1 MFSNCAEAL
10 PISERPTALQGQSDQ
25 GNLCGEPNDPLC
37 AGQSMND
44 ASQFVRSGAP
54 DTVERLDLAGL
65 TLDLRREELRDPA
78 GARIELRNR
87 SFGVLRHL
95 ATNAGRVI
103 TKDEL
108 LTVNWPGVTVTEDSL
123 TQCIS
128 EIRRALGGAGRDLI
142 RTVPRRGYMI
152 VLPDRPP
159 TEAETFIATHP
170 PKAAWYRH
178 PRFAI
183 AALFGAIALTLLG
196 SWILTKSSLSV
207 AVPVTVARGPT
218 LAVLPFENNTRDP
231 GQDMLADGLTQGMIS
246 ALGRFSELRVLGR
259 GMTGPHG
266 ARVLSAVELG
276 RSLGVDYAV
285 DGNLRRDGE
294 VSRVDVRLSDAR
306 TGAQVWSK
314 TFDAKLAGLATED
327 EISGKASAMIGSY
340 WGAIGAAEYKRIQ
353 AKSDTELT
361 SYECIVQ
368 GVIGTSTDIT
378 VAEPVAKA
386 RDCLERLTRN
396 GPGNAA
402 AWAALVLVFNTQRN
416 WGFALPPDQA
426 ASVDKRFYLA
436 TKALAAANRAI
447 ELAPNDAFV
456 RGLAARAAWMAC
468 QPDLVRIETRRAI
481 ALNPN
486 DPQNLGPLGTLMAAS
501 GFWDEGAALA
511 EKGIAL
517 TAPATPR
524 WWWWAIAK
532 RHWFRGE
539 YQPALGAFQQAF
551 VEQLW
556 LSHLQMAYTLP
567 FLERIDEAKAHAAAL
582 TKLSP
587 GFTIREADAYYR
599 MWCFPP
605 SYRDKMRE
613 ALGMAGLPQ

>member
-1 MFSNCAEAL
+1 MNG
-10 PISERPTALQGQSDQ
+10 ALQT
-25 GNLCGEPNDPLC
+25 
-37 AGQSMND
+37 A
-44 ASQFVRSGAP
+44 RSGGL
-54 DTVERLDLAGL
+54 DTVDRLDLAGL
-65 TLDLRREELRDPA
+65 TLDLGREELRDA
-78 GARIELRNR
+78 SGTRIELRNR

-95 ATNAGRVI
+95 ATNAGRVV

-108 LTVNWPGVTVTEDSL
+108 LNVNWPGVTVTEDSL

-128 EIRRALGGAGRDLI
+128 EIRRALGDAGRDLV

-152 VLPDRPP
+152 VLPDRSA
-159 TEAETFIATHP
+159 TEAETPIAPSP
-170 PKAAWYRH
+170 PKVAWYRH
-178 PRFAI
+178 PSIAI
-183 AALFGAIALTLLG
+183 PALLGVVGLILLG
-196 SWILTKSSLSV
+196 SLLGFLSGSWTRTKGSLSV
-207 AVPVTVARGPT
+207 AVPATVSRGPT
-218 LAVLPFENNTRDP
+218 LAILPFENNTRDT
-231 GQDMLADGLTQGMIS
+231 GQDTLADGLTQGMIS
-246 ALGRFSELRVLGR
+246 ALGRFSELRVLAR
-259 GMTGPHG
+259 GMTSPHG
-266 ARVLSAVELG
+266 ARALNAVDLG

-285 DGNLRRDGE
+285 DGTVRREGD
-294 VSRVDVRLSDAR
+294 VSRVDIRLSDAR

-314 TFDAKLAGLATED
+314 TFEAKFAVADRLAIED
-327 EISGKASAMIGSY
+327 EIAGKASAMIGSY
-340 WGAIGAAEYKRIQ
+340 WGAIGSAEYKRIQ
-353 AKSDTELT
+353 TKSSTELT

-368 GVIGTSTDIT
+368 GVIGASTDIT

-396 GPGNAA
+396 EPGNAA
-402 AWAALVLVFNTQRN
+402 AWATLVLVFNTQRN

-436 TKALAAANRAI
+436 AKALAAANRAV
-447 ELAPNDAFV
+447 ELAPDDAFV

-468 QPDLVRIETRRAI
+468 QPDQVRIETKRAV

-501 GFWDEGAALA
+501 GFWDEGVALA

-532 RHWFRGE
+532 RHWFHGE
-539 YQPALGAFQQAF
+539 YQPALDAFRQAF

-567 FLERIDEAKAHAAAL
+567 FLDRIDEAKAHATAL

-587 GFTIREADAYYR
+587 GFTIREADAYYG
-599 MWCFPP
+599 MWCFPA
-605 SYRDKMRE
+605 SYREKMRDG
-613 ALGMAGLPQ
+613 LRMAGLPQ